1 MMKNRQ
7 TNYYLLKGIDMN
19 QIGFT
24 LEGQQ
29 EQEQTTEQQGEV
41 YSLRNQATA
50 VGAWILDE
58 VVGALPRFAM
68 VYGFYACVRDL
79 LTSLF

>member
-1 MMKNRQ
+1 
-7 TNYYLLKGIDMN
+7 MN

-29 EQEQTTEQQGEV
+29 EQEPTTEQQGEV
-41 YSLRNQATA
+41 YSLRSQAIV
-50 VGAWILDE
+50 VGAWVLDE
-58 VVGALPRFAM
+58 IVGALPRFAM
-68 VYGFYACVRDL
+68 AYGFYACVRDL

>member
-1 MMKNRQ
+1 
-7 TNYYLLKGIDMN
+7 MN

-29 EQEQTTEQQGEV
+29 EQETPTEQHGEV
-41 YSLRNQATA
+41 YSLRSQAIA

-58 VVGALPRFAM
+58 IVGALPRFAM
-68 VYGFYACVRDL
+68 VYGFYACFRDL
-79 LTSLF
+79 ITSLF